1 MASVRC
7 SFVTESLGLAKIC
20 PNISKGFWDKEYQS
34 VGSKSSLLLSFQL
47 KMVKSSIYRATY
59 VERSECAL

>member
-7 SFVTESLGLAKIC
+7 SFVTESLGWQKYAQ
-20 PNISKGFWDKEYQS
+20 ISQKVFWDKEYQS

-59 VERSECAL
+59 VERSVLYE

>member
-7 SFVTESLGLAKIC
+7 SFVTESLGWQKYAQ
-20 PNISKGFWDKEYQS
+20 ISQKVFWDKEYQS
-34 VGSKSSLLLSFQL
+34 VGSKSSLLSFQL
-47 KMVKSSIYRATY
+47 KVVKSSIYRATY